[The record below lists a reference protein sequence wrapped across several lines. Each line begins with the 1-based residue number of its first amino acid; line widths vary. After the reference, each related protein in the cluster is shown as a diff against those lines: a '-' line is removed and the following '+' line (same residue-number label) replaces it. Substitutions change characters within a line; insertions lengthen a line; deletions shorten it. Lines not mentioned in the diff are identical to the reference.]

1 MATAPPL
8 FAISP
13 PDRTTIPVQ
22 GQAEL
27 FPVRRIYCVGRN
39 YAEHAREMGGDSG
52 RELPFFFSKPAD
64 AVRVSPADI
73 PYPPQTSDLQHEVE
87 LVIALRGGGT
97 NIDVAQ
103 APDLVFGYAVGID
116 LTRRDLQAAAK
127 KAGRP
132 WDMAKGFDASA
143 PVSTVMPAEQ
153 VGAIRNQAISLAVNG
168 DIRQSGHVG
177 EMIWSV
183 PEVIAELSRL
193 VELRAGDLIFTG
205 TPAGV
210 GPVRP
215 GDALHARI
223 DDVGS
228 LEVRIVD
235 GPMNITRMHQ

>member
-1 MATAPPL
+1 MAPESTN
-8 FAISP
+8 FAVSP
-13 PDRTTIPVQ
+13 PASTTIPVT
-22 GQAEL
+22 GQAAL

-39 YAEHAREMGGDSG
+39 YAEHAREMGGDAS

-73 PYPPQTSDLQHEVE
+73 PYPTQTRDLQHEVE

-97 NIDVAQ
+97 DIDVAQ
-103 APDLVFGYAVGID
+103 ALDLVFGYAVGID

-127 KAGRP
+127 KASRP

-143 PVSTVMPAEQ
+143 PVSAVIPAEQ

-168 DIRQSGHVG
+168 DLRQSGHVG

-193 VELRAGDLIFTG
+193 VELKAGDLIFTG

-215 GDALHARI
+215 GDTLHARI

-228 LEVRIVD
+228 LDVRIVD
-235 GPMNITRMHQ
+235 SRSNSTKVNE